1 MKTNCKQNNAK
12 QGGYKMKRLFYEVR
26 LYDYST
32 KEEALKHKEA
42 MTDRTK
48 KGWWTIRT
56 DLYNNGSDIRPYSIE
71 YERQN

>member
-1 MKTNCKQNNAK
+1 
-12 QGGYKMKRLFYEVR
+12 MKRLFYEVR

-48 KGWWTIRT
+48 KVGGQSEPTFITTAQMLDRIR
-56 DLYNNGSDIRPYSIE
+56 
-71 YERQN
+71 

>member
-1 MKTNCKQNNAK
+1 
-12 QGGYKMKRLFYEVR
+12 MKRLFYEVR

-56 DLYNNGSDIRPYSIE
+56 DLYNNGSDVMPYSIE
-71 YERQN
+71 YQRQK